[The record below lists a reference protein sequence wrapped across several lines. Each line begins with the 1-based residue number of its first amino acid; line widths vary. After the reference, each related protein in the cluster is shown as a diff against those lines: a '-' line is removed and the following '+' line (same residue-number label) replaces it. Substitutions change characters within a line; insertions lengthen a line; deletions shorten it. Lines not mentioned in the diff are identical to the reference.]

1 MGWKWGFNFQ
11 RSLTIYTEK
20 KMKLEKLLGEVF
32 SVNNSEKKR
41 SEKNQNAYDRYHA
54 KRIAKKLNI
63 TIEVTRD
70 PCGWCAWILAD
81 ELEGDGQFVTSWA
94 EAHANLYS
102 VEVMRTEK

>member
-1 MGWKWGFNFQ
+1 MKSIG
-11 RSLTIYTEK
+11 RLLYEK
-20 KMKLEKLLGEVF
+20 IWEDKSEEKRLA
-32 SVNNSEKKR
+32 
-41 SEKNQNAYDRYHA
+41 KNQNASDRYHA

-63 TIEVTRD
+63 EIEVTRD